1 MRFILYKISGLDTFS
16 LTLTVIASRI
26 LYSFCMERQAA
37 RQIPKWKVN
46 ARTQVHKLAKDNLIN
61 FRDLPFQWNELLFDI
76 GPITAELRL
85 IDSDSTL
92 LFRCM
97 IGEVSDTYGVD
108 EIYEE
113 LPIQGLNLEYELK
126 PQSKVHASME
136 MPLSETTS
144 ASEIYRFIRD
154 CSLLSVVGLQTL
166 IHLGNLISPSPSEIE
181 KFQLGPGQA
190 NWGNPGVASDLLL
203 KK

>member
-1 MRFILYKISGLDTFS
+1 
-16 LTLTVIASRI
+16 
-26 LYSFCMERQAA
+26 MERQAA
-37 RQIPKWKVN
+37 QRIPKWKVN
-46 ARTQVHKLAKDNLIN
+46 ARTQVHKLAKDNLMN
-61 FRDLPFQWNELLFDI
+61 FRDLPFQWNDLLFNI

-85 IDSDSTL
+85 IDSESAL

-97 IGEVSDTYGVD
+97 IGKVSDTYGVA

-113 LPIQGLNLEYELK
+113 LPMPGLNLEYELQ
-126 PQSKVHASME
+126 PQSKVHATLQ

-144 ASEIYRFIRD
+144 ATEIYGFIRH

-166 IHLGNLISPSPSEIE
+166 IHLGNLISPSPSDIE
-181 KFQLGPGQA
+181 QFQLGPGQA

-203 KK
+203 K